1 MKKKYSLLVLSLIL
15 AMFLS
20 GCVVGI
26 IIPATDEA
34 KVKNVINEYF
44 LAINDQNWNKAKS
57 YCIYGSNVYYET
69 YNLEQQINDL
79 ILQYGFVIIYFFV
92 NDISNISIHDGNYAE
107 AYIDITLDISF
118 GNISDSSDKV
128 GYIYL
133 EKIGNTWKIYDF

>member
-20 GCVVGI
+20 GCVIGI

-57 YCIYGSNVYYET
+57 CCVYGSDIYYET
-69 YNLEQQINDL
+69 YFLENRINTL
-79 ILQYGFVIIYFFV
+79 YQYASNVTITCLM
-92 NDISNISIHDGNYAE
+92 NISNVSVNGSYASAYCSGSITIIADYYYE
-107 AYIDITLDISF
+107 
-118 GNISDSSDKV
+118 SDSASGYCYLQKV
-128 GYIYL
+128 G
-133 EKIGNTWKIYDF
+133 NNWKIYDF